1 MLMLLPESAG
11 DLVCLKGL
19 GKLTDEDFRDMMPR
33 LEAVIAAHGR
43 LRLLADLTEFGGWD
57 GRAAWDDAAFGI
69 KHWNKVA
76 KIALVGDSS
85 WENLA
90 ARIAGKLVPADVRN
104 FPAGQAGEALDW
116 IKAV

>member
-11 DLVCLKGL
+11 ALVCLKGV

-57 GRAAWDDAAFGI
+57 WRAAWDDAAFGI
-69 KHWNKVA
+69 KHWNKVT

-90 ARIAGKLVPADVRN
+90 ARIAGKLVPADVRK